1 MTTAPSNSVSDQRS
15 VELNPSYAIPLV
27 LIVAAIPLA
36 LLQPWVGGPIAV
48 FGLFLLYQTA
58 TLRLVFTTT
67 DLDVLRGATLI
78 RRFPYA
84 EWLNWRVFWPAFPV
98 LFYFRE
104 VKSIHFLPVLFDPTA
119 LKACLEER
127 CPRMD

>member
-1 MTTAPSNSVSDQRS
+1 VTTAPSNSVSDQRS
-15 VELNPSYAIPLV
+15 VELNPSYTIPLV
-27 LIVAAIPLA
+27 LVVAAIPLA
-36 LLQPWVGGPIAV
+36 LLQPWVGGPIAL

-58 TLRLVFTTT
+58 TLRLVFTAT
-67 DLDVLRGATLI
+67 DLDVLRSGTLI

-119 LKACLEER
+119 LTACLEER
-127 CPRMD
+127 CPRVE